1 MICSRVPT
9 YERVITD
16 GIHGLLVAN
25 TAEEWEAAII
35 RLVED
40 RDLRESLRRGA
51 RDLFS
56 QAYTLDATICSWYQ
70 LLWRI
75 ARHRED
81 QHASQRELAAT
92 TWSYASTPR
101 PQMRMAALTKSDG
114 VLHASRPLAV
124 SRLYSLTPESNG
136 WQALEVMLGLHQRP
150 ASGQLVLSIYPG
162 QAQGQP
168 LRVIT
173 GDLRVARDNA
183 WFSFLFPPIMNS
195 AGRHMTLHFDL
206 ARPGPNTLVSLYE
219 RGPAARSLAAR
230 VRRRFSKRGGLLCC
244 RLGYQS

>member
-1 MICSRVPT
+1 
-9 YERVITD
+9 
-16 GIHGLLVAN
+16 
-25 TAEEWEAAII
+25 
-35 RLVED
+35 
-40 RDLRESLRRGA
+40 
-51 RDLFS
+51 
-56 QAYTLDATICSWYQ
+56 
-70 LLWRI
+70 
-75 ARHRED
+75 
-81 QHASQRELAAT
+81 
-92 TWSYASTPR
+92 
-101 PQMRMAALTKSDG
+101 MRMAALTKSDG